1 MLSIAVRVGY
11 GSPHTLTATS
21 VKVKPGACQGDA
33 AVLAPSLLVFAPAVL
48 DKIYAGLNAKIAA
61 AGGLK
66 KKLFDLGIASG
77 MGNAKR
83 GGWFVQHH
91 NGAIGTNGTGN
102 RDSLTLPPRQ
112 STNLS
117 AHRLQSTYLQAV
129 NRLLRPYFHFKII
142 QRAQYTRQK

>member
-1 MLSIAVRVGY
+1 MHPSYAPQELCCEIFMLSIAVRVGY

-83 GGWFVQHH
+83 GVI
-91 NGAIGTNGTGN
+91 GASGADHGRTK
-102 RDSLTLPPRQ
+102 P
-112 STNLS
+112 
-117 AHRLQSTYLQAV
+117 AHAL
-129 NRLLRPYFHFKII
+129 
-142 QRAQYTRQK
+142 